1 VNRIFGEYNLQKNF
15 LTFLVDGPMH
25 CFTPMNIMYTTTNY
39 GPYGKRHGSGDDSE
53 TAIELPKWLAQF
65 PVCVCEYEYTYEY
78 T

>member
-1 VNRIFGEYNLQKNF
+1 
-15 LTFLVDGPMH
+15 
-25 CFTPMNIMYTTTNY
+25 MNIMYTTTNY

-78 T
+78 TWLGPMNIHD